1 MRNSWEGKKPGPR
14 RRSGSRGPSVAFHY
28 VNKQMKMSIMP
39 PDHVCVS
46 TNPPLIHTMFSL
58 DKTSR
63 NQDTEPIN
71 RTLANHAPWVVGALL
86 RGICWGWCLFP
97 GRGPC
102 PVELRLSQGR
112 VAVSSHQGPPFTQP
126 LPAGLPLPR
135 ASSCFQC
142 SLKRC
147 PGPRSLA
154 VLATSHR
161 EWRRKVTANLRPA
174 QPGPEW
180 SSASEK

>member
-1 MRNSWEGKKPGPR
+1 
-14 RRSGSRGPSVAFHY
+14 
-28 VNKQMKMSIMP
+28 MSIMP

-46 TNPPLIHTMFSL
+46 TNPPLTHTMFSL

-71 RTLANHAPWVVGALL
+71 RTLANHAPLG
-86 RGICWGWCLFP
+86 GWCLTQRHLL
-97 GRGPC
+97 G
-102 PVELRLSQGR
+102 VVL
-112 VAVSSHQGPPFTQP
+112 VSRQGP
-126 LPAGLPLPR
+126 LPCGAASVSGKGGRLFPSRAPIYPASACRTASAR

-147 PGPRSLA
+147 PGQRSLA
-154 VLATSHR
+154 VLATSHG
-161 EWRRKVTANLRPA
+161 EWRRKVTANLCPA